1 MPPQDANPTP
11 SFGGFGF
18 RDGRYM
24 VKEALGEGST
34 KRVYLVRDTLL
45 DREVAFAVI
54 KTERLDDTGRRR
66 VLREA
71 QTMGKLGDHPNVV
84 QIYDFGDEGGQPYMV
99 LPLLNGGHLE
109 GLIRN
114 GPEQGL
120 PIDRCVSLAR
130 DVCEGLAYAH
140 SMGFVHRDVKPSNIW
155 LNGNGTAKIG
165 DFGLAIA
172 LDRSRLTRENM
183 LVGTV
188 WYMSPEQSMGGDVNR
203 RSDIYSLGCVLYQ
216 MVTGR
221 PPFVGDD
228 PVAILG
234 QHINTP
240 CVPPTRHRPDC
251 PKDLEALILRMVA
264 KDPAERPDS
273 AADVLYALDALGDSS
288 GGGKSEQLEPHEHGP
303 SPERVEATA
312 FIGRQR
318 EMGVLKQLLED
329 AIAGKGR
336 VALLVGEPG
345 VGKTR
350 TAKELATYAGMRGV
364 QVLRSRCYDQGGMP
378 PFSPWVQAIRSY
390 AGQVDA
396 ERLRLDLGQGAA
408 DIAEIVPGLR
418 HRLSD
423 IEPLAPAASPTQA
436 RARLFESAT
445 GFLRNVADGQPLLLI
460 IDNLHLADASTLRLL
475 QWAAR
480 DLRDAPLMVLGT
492 YGDALPSDDDLLTR
506 TLGDLDN
513 EQLSREVLLSN
524 LDEEGV
530 ARLAELTAGAFLP
543 EGVVAALLEV
553 TGGNPR
559 FLTEAVRLLAQD
571 GRLDGE
577 GWKTDATGS
586 DSGSLRIPSDVDS
599 VLIERVARC
608 SSALRE
614 TLSVAAIVG
623 REFEGGHLLKLVPD
637 LSKSGLLEV
646 IEEGRAAGVIE
657 KLPGPRGRYQFS
669 SRAMRDTL
677 VSQVPE
683 SLRMKLHFRAGEMLE
698 DVYGPESETHA
709 SELAHHFARAEV
721 SDGGTKLVWYSLMAS
736 ERALTVYAYEDAID
750 HLETALAAKQGMPQ
764 DVEST
769 ALRRAL
775 DRARE
780 AATA

>member
-1 MPPQDANPTP
+1 
-11 SFGGFGF
+11 
-18 RDGRYM
+18 
-24 VKEALGEGST
+24 
-34 KRVYLVRDTLL
+34 
-45 DREVAFAVI
+45 
-54 KTERLDDTGRRR
+54 
-66 VLREA
+66 
-71 QTMGKLGDHPNVV
+71 
-84 QIYDFGDEGGQPYMV
+84 
-99 LPLLNGGHLE
+99 
-109 GLIRN
+109 
-114 GPEQGL
+114 
-120 PIDRCVSLAR
+120 
-130 DVCEGLAYAH
+130 
-140 SMGFVHRDVKPSNIW
+140 
-155 LNGNGTAKIG
+155 
-165 DFGLAIA
+165 
-172 LDRSRLTRENM
+172 
-183 LVGTV
+183 
-188 WYMSPEQSMGGDVNR
+188 
-203 RSDIYSLGCVLYQ
+203 
-216 MVTGR
+216 
-221 PPFVGDD
+221 
-228 PVAILG
+228 
-234 QHINTP
+234 
-240 CVPPTRHRPDC
+240 
-251 PKDLEALILRMVA
+251 
-264 KDPAERPDS
+264 
-273 AADVLYALDALGDSS
+273 
-288 GGGKSEQLEPHEHGP
+288 
-303 SPERVEATA
+303 
-312 FIGRQR
+312 
-318 EMGVLKQLLED
+318 
-329 AIAGKGR
+329 
-336 VALLVGEPG
+336 
-345 VGKTR
+345 
-350 TAKELATYAGMRGV
+350 
-364 QVLRSRCYDQGGMP
+364 
-378 PFSPWVQAIRSY
+378 
-390 AGQVDA
+390 
-396 ERLRLDLGQGAA
+396 
-408 DIAEIVPGLR
+408 
-418 HRLSD
+418 
-423 IEPLAPAASPTQA
+423 
-436 RARLFESAT
+436 
-445 GFLRNVADGQPLLLI
+445 
-460 IDNLHLADASTLRLL
+460 
-475 QWAAR
+475 
-480 DLRDAPLMVLGT
+480 MVLGT

-599 VLIERVARC
+599 ILIERVARC

-698 DVYGPESETHA
+698 DVYGPESETETHA